1 MFDDIFT
8 FTTCNDILSTL
19 SRLLKKRRLEKGYTR
34 AFLQSITGVPAP
46 TIARFE
52 SSSKISLE
60 SFVKLSMA
68 LGYQEELIN
77 LFKENKYTTMEE
89 METIKIKYFTDKI
102 EKLTYIDGKS
112 DWIDLRAALDVKLS
126 KGELDF
132 TNNQEAMEALAKDA
146 TANNTYFGG
155 QNTYAIY
162 AKSVL
167 NADLSKA
174 GKYDQFITENFQ
186 NCFLP
191 FIQGA
196 ETGSE
201 ATECWAEFVKAVSK
215 ATGVATDKITYSSNV
230 SLTADIAIGG
240 SLSA

>member
-89 METIKIKYFTDKI
+89 METIKKNKNRQRGTRK
-102 EKLTYIDGKS
+102 
-112 DWIDLRAALDVKLS
+112 
-126 KGELDF
+126 
-132 TNNQEAMEALAKDA
+132 
-146 TANNTYFGG
+146 
-155 QNTYAIY
+155 
-162 AKSVL
+162 
-167 NADLSKA
+167 
-174 GKYDQFITENFQ
+174 
-186 NCFLP
+186 C
-191 FIQGA
+191 
-196 ETGSE
+196 
-201 ATECWAEFVKAVSK
+201 
-215 ATGVATDKITYSSNV
+215 
-230 SLTADIAIGG
+230 
-240 SLSA
+240 